1 MQAIKEAEAQADQ
14 AVHKEHNTTL
24 APQDQNTKDQ
34 TDQQENQWTK
44 STPAGKQTTKE
55 KTE

>member
-1 MQAIKEAEAQADQ
+1 MQATQETEAQADQ
-14 AVHKEHNTTL
+14 AVHKEHNTTH
-24 APQDQNTKDQ
+24 APQDQNTTDQ
-34 TDQQENQWTK
+34 TDHQENQWTK